1 MAFDNSSSFDKEK
14 EIDKISIVIGK
25 IASFFGNRMGRISI
39 NRILEIINLKIDKP
53 YYSKAQKISYVL
65 HQLKNRP
72 TDFADFLTIL
82 FNQHDLSKQD
92 IAILNQD
99 LMSIGFVFEKG
110 IVKPLSLRNI
120 IQNKISKLKI
130 NQLDSSIQRMTEAYA
145 TLYIVE
151 NTLRE
156 FIQNTLEKHFGKDWF
171 EKAIP
176 KDIQKDCKK
185 RYDKE
190 RKSPWVS
197 TVENK
202 LLWYSD
208 FNDLRK
214 IIIKEENWLLFQ
226 PYFQDQNIVVGKLKD
241 LEFIRNIIAHNR
253 LLCLD
258 DFNKLNLLAKEILM
272 CISKKQV

>member
-1 MAFDNSSSFDKEK
+1 MTFDNNSSFDKEK

-25 IASFFGNRMGRISI
+25 IANFFGSRMGRISI
-39 NRILEIINLKIDKP
+39 DRILEIINLKVDKP
-53 YYSKAQKISYVL
+53 HYSKAQKISYVL

-72 TDFADFLTIL
+72 ADFADFLTIL
-82 FNQHDLSKQD
+82 FSQHDLSEQD

-99 LMSIGFVFEKG
+99 LMSIGFIFEKG

-130 NQLDSSIQRMTEAYA
+130 NQLDSSVQRMTEAYA
-145 TLYIVE
+145 TLYILE

-156 FIQNTLEKHFGKDWF
+156 FIQSTLEKRFGKDWF

-190 RKSPWVS
+190 RKSPWVT

-214 IIIKEENWLLFQ
+214 IIIKEENWPLFQ